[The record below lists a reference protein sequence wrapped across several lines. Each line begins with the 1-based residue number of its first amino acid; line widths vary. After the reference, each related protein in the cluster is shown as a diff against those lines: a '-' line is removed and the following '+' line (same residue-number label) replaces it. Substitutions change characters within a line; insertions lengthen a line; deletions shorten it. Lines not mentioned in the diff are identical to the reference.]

1 LICVDQRLHAPQIG
15 EWRMDRD
22 FHCVKILLLEEIRQL
37 LNTLKRFVVVV
48 VHFPIAADDGLTI
61 N

>member
-1 LICVDQRLHAPQIG
+1 
-15 EWRMDRD
+15 MDRD

-37 LNTLKRFVVVV
+37 LNTLNRFVVVV